1 MIPLAQAPIPD
12 PSGVTALAPYLAGP
26 GAAVIV
32 LLVVLGGLYRLVVQ
46 IAMPMIS
53 KAIDRHMGQI
63 DELIR
68 VQKSESKAITNTLA
82 SIDKR
87 LARLEGLTDSG
98 LLVGAPTIQSP
109 DRGA

>member
-1 MIPLAQAPIPD
+1 MPLAQID
-12 PSGVTALAPYLAGP
+12 PTALAPYLAGP

-46 IAMPMIS
+46 IAMPMLG

-68 VQKSESKAITNTLA
+68 VQKQESKAITQTLA
-82 SIDKR
+82 SIDRR
-87 LARLEGLTDSG
+87 LQRIEGLTDSG
-98 LLVGAPTIQSP
+98 LLVGAPTVTRP
-109 DRGA
+109 DSAGN